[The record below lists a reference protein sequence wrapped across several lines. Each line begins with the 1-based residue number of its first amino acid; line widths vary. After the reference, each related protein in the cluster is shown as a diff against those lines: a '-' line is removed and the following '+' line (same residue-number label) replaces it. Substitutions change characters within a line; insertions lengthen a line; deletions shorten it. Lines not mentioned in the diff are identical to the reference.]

1 MQNTIR
7 VSQMEQTSIKE
18 NMSSIIRTRLNDF
31 HNIPFTQEDV
41 DFAIPFLDEDIPLY
55 VDPFLLWKSP
65 SQQDNALHTLITNSF
80 NYLGFLT
87 NKGDEK

>member
-41 DFAIPFLDEDIPLY
+41 DFAIPLKKILKIFRNNYQFNIIFLHEY
-55 VDPFLLWKSP
+55 
-65 SQQDNALHTLITNSF
+65 Q
-80 NYLGFLT
+80 
-87 NKGDEK
+87 